1 MYFNN
6 MQFEK
11 LIEAIT
17 DLGGNSVFSTIIEW
31 ANVGAAIL
39 LAVITYM
46 TFKQNKIIIEIQNK
60 QKSIQ
65 DKQLKLEKEICLER
79 TFEKKIAELKTA
91 YKDDN
96 LFNTILWQAERNFA
110 NDFTHKASAVDDLL
124 DERFFDSL
132 MNFVNN
138 AYYILSK
145 YLTTKDE
152 SNKNIHEIPKIFC
165 ELHECFCEWKNN
177 GGISD
182 QEIKAK
188 IREMRMAISNVATT
202 AADLIVEYEAKI
214 EKLYQ

>member
-1 MYFNN
+1 

-39 LAVITYM
+39 LAFITYM
-46 TFKQNKIIIEIQNK
+46 TFKQNKIII
-60 QKSIQ
+60 SIQ

-96 LFNTILWQAERNFA
+96 VFNTILWQAERNFA

-132 MNFVNN
+132 KNFVNN

-145 YLTTKDE
+145 DLKNKDD

-188 IREMRMAISNVATT
+188 IHEMRMAIDNVAAT
-202 AADLIVEYEAKI
+202 AADLIAEYEAKI

>member
-1 MYFNN
+1 

-17 DLGGNSVFSTIIEW
+17 DFGVDSVFSIITGV
-31 ANVGAAIL
+31 ASAVAAIL
-39 LAVITYM
+39 LAVITGK
-46 TFKQNKIIIEIQNK
+46 TVKQNKIIIEIQNK

-96 LFNTILWQAERNFA
+96 VFNTILWQAERNFA

-132 MNFVNN
+132 KNFVNN

-145 YLTTKDE
+145 DLKNKDD

-188 IREMRMAISNVATT
+188 IHEMRMAIDNVAAT
-202 AADLIVEYEAKI
+202 AADLIAEYEAKI